1 MIKFPEDGRDRE
13 GEKIETLELC
23 IAGTTGR
30 IIELNR
36 VRI

>member
-1 MIKFPEDGRDRE
+1 MEVIER
-13 GEKIETLELC
+13 EKIETLELC